1 MKRGLNISIFVILL
15 LLASFLVFSSEIF
28 EEQQIIDSPLKVD
41 SRINVKYIEDDLNID
56 TVIDIKY
63 GKVDLS
69 ATARD
74 GKKIAISDKSKDD
87 LKDKIKVDLV
97 TSSITPT
104 KETKTYY
111 IGGGTDVIEIVN
123 QTYASYESD
132 GWQLNATLK
141 KCSSYATN
149 CLSYPNEIQLKNL
162 SDGVG
167 FNWEDLT
174 AGINDRNNYS
184 FEFESNL
191 DLVQIDTYIWRVLV
205 QNGESY
211 LDLFNIS
218 GLDESEWNV
227 QYDYNI
233 NTKMLKV
240 YFVSNNKGDP

>member
-1 MKRGLNISIFVILL
+1 MN
-15 LLASFLVFSSEIF
+15 
-28 EEQQIIDSPLKVD
+28 
-41 SRINVKYIEDDLNID
+41 IEDDLNINTTFD
-56 TVIDIKY
+56 YK
-63 GKVDLS
+63 
-69 ATARD
+69 D
-74 GKKIAISDKSKDD
+74 GKLELKAESEDKSKIAISDKSKDD